1 MKRQILFIQGGGAGA
16 HKADGLLVAA
26 LRRAVG
32 SAYDL
37 RYPTMPHESDP
48 DYQRWRTSIGKELAA
63 LADGAIIIGHSLGA
77 SFLLKYFSEEK
88 VGKIIAGLFLI
99 ATPYWGAR
107 GWRYE
112 GYERVALREDFAAKL
127 PRGTPVF
134 LYHGRDDEIVPFAH
148 LALYA
153 EKLPQA
159 VVRELDGCGHQ
170 LNNDL
175 SEVAADIKRRTVTY
189 LGPASRCELR

>member
-26 LRRAVG
+26 LRRALG

-48 DYQRWRTSIGKELAA
+48 DYQQWKTSIGKEMAA

-77 SFLLKYFSEEK
+77 SFLLKYLSEEK
-88 VGKIIAGLFLI
+88 VGKIMAGLFLI
-99 ATPYWGAR
+99 ATPYWGGH

-112 GYERVALREDFAAKL
+112 GYDRVALREDFAAKL
-127 PRGTPVF
+127 PRGAPVF

-159 VVRELDGCGHQ
+159 AVRELDGRGHQ
-170 LNNDL
+170 LN
-175 SEVAADIKRRTVTY
+175 
-189 LGPASRCELR
+189 GG